1 MNSENNNEKINSQI
15 AGRVTQSKKDW
26 LDEYKKINNIKTFDE
41 LIGNVIAI
49 VSSSKIDTTK
59 DRLDF
64 TQDLNSIQKSIFSI
78 TTVIENIKVKA
89 TQEIEAAINEA
100 NSRLEQKDAVL
111 LEAESAMK
119 EVIEN
124 GEAKFNEFTYEVTR
138 LNNELSIVNK
148 ELETAEKNI
157 LALDK
162 DNKDKDI
169 VINQINIEK
178 TKLNAEVTEH
188 IEAAKEMQIKI
199 NTLLS
204 LEQENGNLKN
214 EVIVLNENIRN
225 AKSELAILNNIV
237 ESKNNEIQELNNNVS
252 SLKLNIS
259 DKDNN
264 ISKLLEEKSNLNSA
278 ILSKDIEINNLLSI
292 KKELSDK
299 ILANEVA
306 LNDRNNEISHIKE
319 EYRDAIANMTISHKE
334 ELLNIKAKIK
344 EDIELKYE
352 SKIEKLKD
360 EIYVLKKENERLVI
374 ENDK

>member
-49 VSSSKIDTTK
+49 VSSAKIDTTK

-64 TQDLNSIQKSIFSI
+64 KSDLDSIQKSISNI

-119 EVIEN
+119 EVVEN
-124 GEAKFNEFTYEVTR
+124 GEVKFSEFTCEITR
-138 LNNELSIVNK
+138 LNNELSIVTK
-148 ELETAEKNI
+148 ELEAAEKNI
-157 LALDK
+157 LVLNNDNNEK
-162 DNKDKDI
+162 DNLI
-169 VINQINIEK
+169 QQMNIEK

-188 IEAAKEMQIKI
+188 IEVAKEMQIKI

-214 EVIVLNENIRN
+214 KLIVLNENIRN

-237 ESKNNEIQELNNNVS
+237 ESKNNEIQELNNDVS